1 MTEISAPSPHARTP
15 VLIGVGQFSERIDA
29 ADDRQRSPAELAAE
43 AARAALNDSKTD
55 STALAAAIDTIATT
69 RQLENSNPTAQAPL
83 GRLSNLPYSIA
94 KRIGA
99 NPKRAVLEVVGGQS
113 PQHLVN
119 EFAHEISEGRADVVL
134 LAGAEA
140 ISTQR
145 HVQDQHPKACFNE
158 TPDGPLE
165 DRGYGLGALLSRQAQ
180 THGLIGMPSYHA
192 LLDNARRA
200 RLKRS
205 LADYRL
211 DMGRLFAPFTKVASS
226 NPHAAAPLE
235 RSAGELATP
244 SPHNRPI
251 ADPYL
256 HYLVSRDQVNQ
267 AAAVILTSVERARQ
281 LGVSPECWVFLHGH
295 ADLVERSLLE
305 RADLAAY
312 PAAGA
317 CVREAL
323 RVAGIGLDEIAA
335 FDLYS
340 CFPITVWSVCDAVG
354 LAEDDPRGLTL
365 TGGLPFF
372 GAPGNNYAMHAI
384 ADAVQRARRQPGDYV
399 LVGANGGM
407 LSKYSVGIYSTRP
420 TPRAWVQDASARLQQ
435 ELDTAPSPGIAV
447 SPEGWATV
455 ETYTL
460 IHTKHAPPTS
470 VVVAR
475 LESGGQRFLA
485 NIDPRDT
492 AALKLLQDG
501 EPFGQRLYAHA
512 TARGN
517 RILSSPDLLG
527 HLYPTSPPVLR
538 EDYQFIKIHRNGH
551 VLELTINRPDVRN
564 ALHLP
569 CNDELDHAFTA
580 FFADPEL
587 WVAIL
592 TGAGDKAFCAGNDL
606 VYTASGKPM
615 WIPLNGFAGLTSR
628 RGMTKPV
635 IAAINGFAMG
645 GGFEIALACHL
656 IVADASARFALSEV
670 KVGLFAGAGGLIRL
684 PRSIP
689 PKKAYELI
697 LTGRQMD
704 AAEALTLGV
713 VNQVVE
719 AGQALKGAR
728 ALAAQIVQG
737 SPTSIRLSLQ
747 VMNETQAMADPLDA
761 VLHPTQAVDELLA
774 SHDAWEGMR
783 AFAEKRAPNWKNR

>member
-1 MTEISAPSPHARTP
+1 MTETPVPPPRTP
-15 VLIGVGQFSERIDA
+15 VLIGVGQCSERLDGPGY
-29 ADDRQRSPAELAAE
+29 RQRSPADLAAE
-43 AARAALNDSKTD
+43 AAYAALRDTGAD
-55 STALAAAIDTIATT
+55 FGVLVAAIDTIATT
-69 RQLENSNPTAQAPL
+69 RPFDNSTPTSQAPL
-83 GRLSNLPYSIA
+83 GRSTNLPRSIGQ
-94 KRIGA
+94 RIGA
-99 NPKRAVLEVVGGQS
+99 DPQRAVLEVAGGQS

-119 EFAHEISEGRADVVL
+119 EFAREIAEGRANVVL

-145 HVQDQHPKACFNE
+145 HSQNQQPRPDFNE
-158 TPDGPLE
+158 TPDGSLE
-165 DRGYGLGALLSRQAQ
+165 DRGYGLGGLLSRQAQ
-180 THGLIGMPSYHA
+180 AHGLTSMPGYHA

-205 LADYRL
+205 LADYRM
-211 DMGRLFAPFTKVASS
+211 DMGCLFAPFTRIASV
-226 NPHAAAPLE
+226 NPHAAAPVE
-235 RSAGELATP
+235 RSAAELAAP
-244 SPHNRPI
+244 SEHNRPI

-256 HYLVSRDQVNQ
+256 RYLVARDQVNQ
-267 AAAVILTSVERARQ
+267 AAALILTSFERASQ
-281 LGVSPECWVFLHGH
+281 LGVPFERMVFLHGH
-295 ADLVERSLLE
+295 ADLTERALLE
-305 RADLAAY
+305 RADLGAY
-312 PAAGA
+312 PAAGV

-323 RVAGIGLDEIAA
+323 RVAGIGLDEVAA

-340 CFPITVWSVCDAVG
+340 CFPIAVSSVCDALG

-372 GAPGNNYAMHAI
+372 GGPGNNYSMHAI
-384 ADAVQRARRQPGDYV
+384 AEAVQRARRQPDDYV

-420 TPRAWVQDASARLQQ
+420 TPHAWVPDASTRLQK
-435 ELDTAPSPGIAV
+435 EFDAVPAPGIAV
-447 SPEGWATV
+447 MPDGWATV

-460 IHTKHAPPTS
+460 IHHKDAPPTG
-470 VVVAR
+470 VVIAR
-475 LESGGQRFLA
+475 QESDGRRFIA
-485 NIDPRDT
+485 NIDQRDDVAMT
-492 AALKLLQDG
+492 LLQDG
-501 EPFGQRLYAHA
+501 EPFSARLYAHA
-512 TARGN
+512 TAQGN
-517 RILSSPDLLG
+517 RLLSSPDLLER
-527 HLYPTSPPVLR
+527 LYPSSPAVLH
-538 EDYQFIKIHRNGH
+538 ETYQFIQVRRNGH
-551 VLELTINRPDVRN
+551 VLEITINRPEVRN
-564 ALHLP
+564 ALHPP
-569 CNDELDHAFTA
+569 CNDELDHAFSA

-635 IAAINGFAMG
+635 IAAVNGFAMG

-656 IVADASARFALSEV
+656 IVADANARFALSEV
-670 KVGLFAGAGGLIRL
+670 RVGLFAGAGGLVRL

-689 PKKAYELI
+689 PKKAHELI
-697 LTGRQMD
+697 LTGRQMLAD
-704 AAEALTLGV
+704 EALALGV

-719 AGQALKGAR
+719 AGQALEGAR
-728 ALAAQIVQG
+728 VLAAQIVQG

-761 VLHPTQAVDELLA
+761 VLHPTHAVDELLA

-783 AFAEKRAPNWKNR
+783 AFAEKRAPDWKNR

>member
-1 MTEISAPSPHARTP
+1 MTEIPVSPPSPRTP
-15 VLIGVGQFSERIDA
+15 VLIGIGQFSERID
-29 ADDRQRSPAELAAE
+29 DTDYRQHSPAELASE
-43 AARAALNDSKTD
+43 AALAALNDSGTD
-55 STALAAAIDTIATT
+55 TAALTAAIDTIATT
-69 RQLENSNPTAQAPL
+69 RQFENSTPTAQAPL
-83 GRLSNLPYSIA
+83 GLSSNLPRSIA

-99 NPKRAVLEVVGGQS
+99 DPKRAVLEVTGGQS

-119 EFAHEISEGRADVVL
+119 EFAREIAEGRADVVL

-145 HVQDQHPKACFNE
+145 HFQDRHPKPDFNE

-165 DRGYGLGALLSRQAQ
+165 DRGFGLGGLLSRQAQ
-180 THGLIGMPSYHA
+180 AHGLTGMPGYHA

-200 RLKRS
+200 RLKRA

-211 DMGRLFAPFTKVASS
+211 EMGRLFAPLTRVAAA
-226 NPHAAAPLE
+226 NPHAAAPVE
-235 RSAGELATP
+235 RSAEELATP
-244 SPHNRPI
+244 SAHNRPI

-256 HYLVSRDQVNQ
+256 RYLVSRDQVNQ
-267 AAAVILTSVERARQ
+267 AAAVILTSFERACQ
-281 LGVSPECWVFLHGH
+281 SGVPPERLVFLHGH
-295 ADLVERSLLE
+295 ADLAERPLLE
-305 RADLAAY
+305 RADLGAY

-323 RVAGIGLDEIAA
+323 RVAGIGLDKIAA

-340 CFPITVWSVCDAVG
+340 CFPIAVSSVCDALG

-372 GAPGNNYAMHAI
+372 GGPGNNYSMHAI
-384 ADAVQRARRQPGDYV
+384 AEAVQRARRQPGDYV

-407 LSKYSVGIYSTRP
+407 LSKYSVGIYSARP
-420 TPRAWVQDASARLQQ
+420 TSHAWVPDTSARLQQ
-435 ELDTAPSPGIAV
+435 ELDALPSPGLTV
-447 SPEGWATV
+447 SADGWAML

-460 IHTKHAPPTS
+460 IHHKDRPPTG
-470 VVVAR
+470 VVIAR
-475 LESGGQRFLA
+475 LESDGRRFFA
-485 NIDPRDT
+485 NIDHRDPV
-492 AALKLLQDG
+492 AMQLLQDG

-512 TARGN
+512 TAQGN
-517 RILSSPDLLG
+517 RLLSSPDLLE
-527 HLYPTSPPVLR
+527 HLYPATPPGLR
-538 EDYQFIKIHRNGH
+538 GDYQFIKVHRNGH
-551 VLELTINRPDVRN
+551 VLEITINRPEVRN
-564 ALHLP
+564 ALHPP
-569 CNDELDHAFTA
+569 CNDELDHAFSA
-580 FFADPEL
+580 FFADPAL

-592 TGAGDKAFCAGNDL
+592 TGQGDQAFCAGNDL

-628 RGMTKPV
+628 RAMSKPV
-635 IAAINGFAMG
+635 IAAVNGFAMG

-656 IVADASARFALSEV
+656 IVADANARFALSEV
-670 KVGLFAGAGGLIRL
+670 RVGLFAGAGGLVRL

-689 PKKAYELI
+689 PKKAHELI
-697 LTGRQMD
+697 LTGRRMEAD
-704 AAEALTLGV
+704 EALALGV

-719 AGQALKGAR
+719 AGQALEGAR

-747 VMNETQAMADPLDA
+747 VMNEAQAMADPLDA
-761 VLHPTQAVDELLA
+761 VLHPTCAVDELLA

-783 AFAEKRAPNWKNR
+783 AFAEKRAPEWKNR

>member
-1 MTEISAPSPHARTP
+1 MTEVPAPLPAPRTP
-15 VLIGVGQFSERIDA
+15 VLIGVGQFSERLDEA
-29 ADDRQRSPAELAAE
+29 GYQQRSPAELAAQ
-43 AARAALNDSKTD
+43 AARAALDDSGTD
-55 STALAAAIDTIATT
+55 ASALAAAIDTIAVT
-69 RQLENSNPTAQAPL
+69 RQFENSTPTAQAPL
-83 GRLSNLPYSIA
+83 GCSTNLPRSIG

-99 NPKRAVLEVVGGQS
+99 NPQRAVLEVTGGQS

-119 EFAHEISEGRADVVL
+119 EFAHEIAEGRAGVVL

-145 HVQDQHPKACFNE
+145 HFQDKQPRPDFSE
-158 TPDGPLE
+158 SPDGSLE

-180 THGLIGMPSYHA
+180 THGLTGMPGYHG

-211 DMGRLFAPFTKVASS
+211 DMGRLFAPFTRIAAT

-235 RSAGELATP
+235 RSAEELATP
-244 SPHNRPI
+244 SARNRPI

-256 HYLVSRDQVNQ
+256 RDLVARDQVNQ
-267 AAAVILTSVERARQ
+267 SAAVILTSVERARQ
-281 LGVSPECWVFLHGH
+281 LGIAPERWVFLHGH
-295 ADLVERSLLE
+295 ADLAERALLE
-305 RADLAAY
+305 RTDLGAY

-323 RVAGIGLDEIAA
+323 RVAGIALDEIAA

-340 CFPITVWSVCDAVG
+340 CFPIAVSSVCDALE

-372 GAPGNNYAMHAI
+372 GGPGNNYSMHAI
-384 ADAVQRARRQPGDYV
+384 AEAVQRARRQPGDYV

-407 LSKYSVGIYSTRP
+407 LSKYSVGIYSARP
-420 TPRAWVQDASARLQQ
+420 TSHAWVPDASARLQQ
-435 ELDTAPSPGIAV
+435 ELDAVPSPGLTV
-447 SPEGWATV
+447 SADGWATL

-460 IHTKHAPPTS
+460 IHHKDGPPTG
-470 VVVAR
+470 VVIAR
-475 LESGGQRFLA
+475 LESDGRRFFA
-485 NIDPRDT
+485 NIDHRDPV
-492 AALKLLQDG
+492 AMQLLQDG

-512 TARGN
+512 TAQGN
-517 RILSSPDLLG
+517 RLLSSPDVLLR
-527 HLYPTSPPVLR
+527 LYPSAPPGLR
-538 EDYQFIKIHRNGH
+538 EDYEFIKVHRNRH
-551 VLELTINRPDVRN
+551 VLEITINRPEVRN
-564 ALHLP
+564 ALHPP

-628 RGMTKPV
+628 RAMTKPV
-635 IAAINGFAMG
+635 IAAVNGFAMG

-656 IVADASARFALSEV
+656 MVADASARFALSEV

-689 PKKAYELI
+689 PKKACELI

-713 VNQVVE
+713 VNQVVQ
-719 AGQALKGAR
+719 AGQALEGAR

-783 AFAEKRAPNWKNR
+783 AFAEKRAPDWKNR